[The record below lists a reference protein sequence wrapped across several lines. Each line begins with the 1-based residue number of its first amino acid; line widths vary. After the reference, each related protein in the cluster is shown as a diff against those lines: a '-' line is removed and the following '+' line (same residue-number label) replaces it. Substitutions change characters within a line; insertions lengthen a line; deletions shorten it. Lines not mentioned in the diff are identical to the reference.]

1 MTPTHV
7 EPTAY
12 PLKPSGRRPWS
23 ALTRLGTRLEIPRRL
38 RALVRARESSL
49 VALAMLVG
57 IIAGLVVAAM
67 GFTVDLLHEI
77 FFNLQ
82 RGERLSARLALNPV
96 LAISVPLLGGLLFGT
111 ATEVIRRW
119 RPEREVDPIEAN
131 ALHGGRMSLLG
142 SMIVA
147 AQTVWS
153 SGVGAAV
160 GLEAGYTQAASGIAS
175 RIGAAFRLRRGDLR
189 ILVGCGAAAGIA
201 GAFGAPLAG
210 AFYGFELIIGSYTP
224 SSLAP
229 VAIAALIGFEVADQ
243 LSPVEIGVAA
253 PEKMTIVP
261 HDLAIAAMLGLLAA
275 LLGIILM
282 RGVALSETLFARLA
296 LRPILRT
303 ALGGL
308 VVGLCAMVSPQVM
321 SSGHGALRISGKLD
335 LSLSVVVLL
344 FVLKIVASIAS
355 LGSGFRGGMFF
366 SSLLIGALGGHLL
379 AVALTMIFPT
389 LYFDPNAYAV
399 IGMSSLAAAVIGGP
413 LTMIFIALET
423 TQDLW
428 LTTLVLI
435 AVIISAQVTREAF
448 GYSFA
453 TWRFHLRGETIR
465 SAADVGWMRDLT
477 VGRMMRQDVQT
488 VHAATNVAAFRE
500 AFPLGSTP
508 YVVAV
513 DEADRYVGLI
523 HLADIHAN
531 EVEADRPLKDFLHYP
546 DEMLLPGMAV
556 KEAVLAFDRAE
567 AEALAVVDSYL
578 DRRVIG
584 LLTEAYVLRR
594 YSAALERRR
603 QEMLGEE

>member
-1 MTPTHV
+1 LIAEV
-7 EPTAY
+7 A
-12 PLKPSGRRPWS
+12 
-23 ALTRLGTRLEIPRRL
+23 TRLEIPRRL

-49 VALAMLVG
+49 IALATLVG
-57 IIAGLVVAAM
+57 ALAGLVVAAM
-67 GFTVDLLHEI
+67 GATVDLLHSV
-77 FFNLQ
+77 FFNLNP
-82 RGERLSARLALNPV
+82 GERLSARLSLDPV
-96 LAISVPLLGGLLFGT
+96 LALSVPLLGGLLFGA

-147 AQTVWS
+147 AQTIWS

-175 RIGAAFRLRRGDLR
+175 RIGNAFRLRRGDLR

-210 AFYGFELIIGSYTP
+210 AFYGFELIIGSYSP

-229 VAIAALIGFEVADQ
+229 VAIAALLGYEVANK
-243 LSPVEIGVAA
+243 LTPAEIGVVA
-253 PEKMTIVP
+253 PEKMAIAS
-261 HDLAIAAMLGLLAA
+261 HDLFIAALLGLLAA
-275 LLGIILM
+275 LLGITLM
-282 RGVALSETLFARLA
+282 RGVALCETLFSRIA
-296 LRPILRT
+296 LRPMART
-303 ALGGL
+303 MIGGL
-308 VVGLCAMVSPQVM
+308 FVGLFALVSPQVM
-321 SSGHGALRISGKLD
+321 SSGHGALRIAGMLD
-335 LSLSVVVLL
+335 LSFGFVALL
-344 FVLKIVASIAS
+344 FVLKIAASIAS
-355 LGSGFRGGMFF
+355 LGSGFRGGLFF

-379 AVALTMIFPT
+379 AVALTMTFPT
-389 LYFDPNAYAV
+389 YYFDPNAYAV

-423 TQDLW
+423 TGDLW

-477 VGRMMRQDVQT
+477 VGKMMRQDMQT
-488 VHAATNVAAFRE
+488 VHASTTVASFRE
-500 AFPLGSTP
+500 AFPIGSTA
-508 YVVAV
+508 YVIAV
-513 DEADRYVGLI
+513 DEADRYVGLVQVAEI
-523 HLADIHAN
+523 QAAETLPDKSI
-531 EVEADRPLKDFLHYP
+531 KDFLHYT
-546 DEMLLPGMAV
+546 DEMLLPSMAV

-578 DRRVIG
+578 DRSVIG

-594 YSAALERRR
+594 YAAALERRR
-603 QEMLGEE
+603 QELGED

>member
-1 MTPTHV
+1 MAETHAD
-7 EPTAY
+7 PAAY
-12 PLKPSGRRPWS
+12 RLRPPGRWPWS
-23 ALTRLGTRLEIPRRL
+23 TLTRFAGRLEIPRRL

-49 VALAMLVG
+49 IALAMLVG
-57 IIAGLVVAAM
+57 TIAGLVVAAM
-67 GFTVDLLHEI
+67 GSMVDLLHEI

-82 RGERLSARLALNPV
+82 HDERLSARLSLNPV
-96 LAISVPLLGGLLFGT
+96 LALCVPLLGGLLFGA
-111 ATEVIRRW
+111 ATEMIRRW

-147 AQTVWS
+147 AQTIWS

-210 AFYGFELIIGSYTP
+210 AFYGFELIIGSYSPT
-224 SSLAP
+224 SLAP
-229 VAIAALIGFEVADQ
+229 VAIAALLGFEVAHL
-243 LSPVEIGVAA
+243 LSPADIGVVS
-253 PEKMTIVP
+253 PEKMTIVT
-261 HDLAIAAMLGLLAA
+261 HDWIIAGVLGLLAA

-296 LRPILRT
+296 VRPILRT

-308 VVGLCAMVSPQVM
+308 VVGLCALVSPQVM
-321 SSGHGALRISGKLD
+321 SSGHGALRISGMLD
-335 LSLSVVVLL
+335 LPFDFVVLL

-389 LYFDPNAYAV
+389 VYFDPNAYAV

-423 TQDLW
+423 TGDLW

-488 VHAATNVAAFRE
+488 AHVSTNVAAFRE
-500 AFPLGSTP
+500 AFPLGSTA

-513 DEADRYVGLI
+513 DEADCYVGLI
-523 HLADIHAN
+523 HVADVHAT
-531 EVEADRPLKDFLHYP
+531 EVAEDRPLKDFLLYS

-556 KEAVLAFDRAE
+556 KESVLAFDRAE

-603 QEMLGEE
+603 QEMLGED